1 MKSLFYK
8 TLFSLSALSL
18 LIVSKV
24 QAQCAMCSLTAQA
37 ATEGG
42 NTQGFGL
49 NDGILFLL
57 FMPYLAVLVI
67 GILWYKKYRKKSNP
81 VKFGGLTE
89 E

>member
-1 MKSLFYK
+1 MKSIFYRA
-8 TLFSLSALSL
+8 LIALSVFSLL
-18 LIVSKV
+18 LVNKV
-24 QAQCAMCSLTAQA
+24 HAQCAMCSLTAQA

-67 GILWYKKYRKKSNP
+67 GILWYKKYRKKSNL